1 MGRPGP
7 GPGRGPGRFVRQR
20 DFLLVRVA
28 AGGGL
33 VDLTNADVGFWEILL
48 GLDYILHR

>member
-1 MGRPGP
+1 MDLGDWPASG
-7 GPGRGPGRFVRQR
+7 

-28 AGGGL
+28 PGGGL
-33 VDLTNADVGFWEILL
+33 VDMTHTDIWFWEILL